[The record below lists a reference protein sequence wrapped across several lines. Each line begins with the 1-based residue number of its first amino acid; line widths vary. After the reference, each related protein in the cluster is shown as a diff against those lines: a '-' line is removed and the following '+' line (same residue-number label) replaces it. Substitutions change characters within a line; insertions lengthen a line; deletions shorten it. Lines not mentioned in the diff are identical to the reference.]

1 MALRARRY
9 LRVRPRSIEAV
20 VMTTSSDLAEVATLT
35 TVLEDL
41 SLRVTAIAEQYSAS
55 PDSAVSVELF
65 NTERS
70 LAQATR
76 TLRRAK
82 EALERA

>member
-1 MALRARRY
+1 
-9 LRVRPRSIEAV
+9 
-20 VMTTSSDLAEVATLT
+20 MTTSSDLAEVSTLM

-41 SLRVTAIAEQYSAS
+41 SGRITAIVESYSAS

-70 LAQATR
+70 LAQASR